1 VHRLAPHHPTPI
13 ASLTDRGQTAAE
25 LHVDLELTAVA
36 EQVSVAR
43 RAVGE
48 LAAAAGL
55 DDDVRAGV
63 ALAISE
69 ACSNV
74 VVHAYVGADPGEL
87 RVRAEAGHGRLS
99 VTVRDRGRGMCP
111 RSDSPGIGLGLPLMA
126 SLCSTLEVRERQG
139 GGTEIC
145 MVFESA
151 AAHAGADW
159 ARTG

>member
-1 VHRLAPHHPTPI
+1 MPRLAPHDPTPI
-13 ASLTDRGQTAAE
+13 ASSPDHGVRGADGSVE
-25 LHVDLELTAVA
+25 LSLTALPA
-36 EQVSVAR
+36 QVSLAR

-48 LAAAAGL
+48 LAIMAGL
-55 DDDVRAGV
+55 DDDQRAGV

-74 VVHAYVGADPGEL
+74 VVHAYAGTDPGEL
-87 RVRAEAGHGRLS
+87 RVSAEAADGRLT
-99 VTVRDRGRGMCP
+99 VTVGDRGRGMCP

-126 SLCSTLEVRERQG
+126 SLCSTLEVRERLG

-151 AAHAGADW
+151 AAAAGADW
-159 ARTG
+159 ARTA